1 MGFAGTKAAIPATI
15 DVASALI
22 DALHWH
28 SPGPHATH
36 GAHGASAASRS
47 SCNSVW
53 AFDSSASAGDQ
64 TPPTVQIRSYSQ
76 APVARR
82 SDHGL
87 PSPGAGENSWRYSP

>member
-36 GAHGASAASRS
+36 GASAASRS

-64 TPPTVQIRSYSQ
+64 TPPTEQARSQSQ
-76 APVARR
+76 AQVARR
-82 SDHGL
+82 SDHRP